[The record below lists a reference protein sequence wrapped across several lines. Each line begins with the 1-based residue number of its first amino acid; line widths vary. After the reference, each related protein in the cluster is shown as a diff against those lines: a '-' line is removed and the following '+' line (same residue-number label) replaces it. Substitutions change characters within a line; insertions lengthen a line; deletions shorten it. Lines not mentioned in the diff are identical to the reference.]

1 MKIID
6 GKLVA
11 AAIREEML
19 EEIAALKEQGIT
31 PGLAVVIV
39 GEDPAS
45 QSYVRSKEKSCNK
58 LGMYSEKH
66 ALAVET
72 SEIELLTLIDQLNK
86 NPKIHGI
93 LVQLPVPEHIDSMKV
108 IEAIDPKKDVD
119 GFHPINVGKLSIGQ
133 EGMKPCTP
141 YGVIKLLEYY
151 KIPIEG
157 KHAVVLGRSNIV
169 GKPAAQ
175 LLLQKNATVTICHSR
190 TKDLKKVLKSADILI
205 VAIGKPHFVKKEMVK
220 EGAVVIDV
228 GINRIER
235 GLVGDVAFDEV
246 KELTSYITPVP
257 GGVGPMTIVMLMKNT
272 ITAAKQSLFDAN

>member
-11 AAIREEML
+11 AAIREEMHS
-19 EEIAALKEQGIT
+19 EIATLKEKGIT

-45 QSYVRSKEKSCNK
+45 QSYVRSKQKSCEK
-58 LGMYSEKH
+58 LGMYSVKH
-66 ALAVET
+66 ALDKGT
-72 SEIELLTLIDQLNK
+72 SEDDLLALIEQLNK
-86 NPKIHGI
+86 DSKIHGI

-141 YGVIKLLEYY
+141 YGIVKMLEHYN
-151 KIPIEG
+151 IPLEG
-157 KHAVVLGRSNIV
+157 KHAVILGRSNIV

-190 TKDLKKVLKSADILI
+190 TKDLETVLRTADILV
-205 VAIGKPHFVKKEMVK
+205 VAIGKPFFVKENMVK

-228 GINRIER
+228 GINRIDS
-235 GLVGDVAFDEV
+235 GLVGDVAFNEV
-246 KELTSYITPVP
+246 KDKTSFITPVP
-257 GGVGPMTIVMLMKNT
+257 GGVGPLTIVMLMRNT
-272 ITAAKQSLFDAN
+272 LTAAKNSLIDAN